1 MRLSSRAVVAGNR
14 LEETIGQRYGFARQA
29 RPKVLRPLDSRYTNR
44 VMTMW
49 SPTAESGTVESW
61 KKLGLTQRELDVVA
75 AVLGGCSNKEIAQE
89 LSISRTAVV
98 QELVEVSHKLG
109 VHGRLELALFV
120 AHHRLLAARG
130 S

>member
-1 MRLSSRAVVAGNR
+1 
-14 LEETIGQRYGFARQA
+14 
-29 RPKVLRPLDSRYTNR
+29 
-44 VMTMW
+44 MW

-75 AVLGGCSNKEIAQE
+75 AVLGGCSNNEIAQE

-98 QELVEVSHKLG
+98 QELATLSHKLG
-109 VHGRLELALFV
+109 VEGRLELALF
-120 AHHRLLAARG
+120 ATHHRLLAERD